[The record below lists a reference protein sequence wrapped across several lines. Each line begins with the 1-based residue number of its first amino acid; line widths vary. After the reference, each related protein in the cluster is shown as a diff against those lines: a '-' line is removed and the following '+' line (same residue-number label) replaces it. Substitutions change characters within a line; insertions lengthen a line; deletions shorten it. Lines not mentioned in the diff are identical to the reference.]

1 MLDILDYKAD
11 IFVEFSDHHLKTAP
25 LDNRTCP
32 VLRWLLQLIIL
43 AIAKIWGYCEN
54 LKKYIFLIYEM
65 IFIGAD
71 PNLLDKANWNAKDH
85 FMKFYKI
92 KCQSTDPED
101 RVNYGQ

>member
-1 MLDILDYKAD
+1 MLDILNYKAD
-11 IFVEFSDHHLKTAP
+11 IFVEFSVHHSKTAP
-25 LDNRTCP
+25 LDNWTCP
-32 VLRWLLQLIIL
+32 VFRWLLQLIIL
-43 AIAKIWGYCEN
+43 AIAKIWD
-54 LKKYIFLIYEM
+54 LKKIFFLIYEM

>member
-1 MLDILDYKAD
+1 
-11 IFVEFSDHHLKTAP
+11 
-25 LDNRTCP
+25 
-32 VLRWLLQLIIL
+32 
-43 AIAKIWGYCEN
+43 
-54 LKKYIFLIYEM
+54 M

-101 RVNYGQ
+101 RVNKLLPIN